1 MTARFRLPGLLLA
14 GFLLASVVL
23 YAQENDEELFWILD
37 RTEIVRST
45 NIPYFTVT
53 GSSLTYRNTH
63 HGYIYVEE
71 PDRLGHNVRHSAE
84 VVITAR
90 WSVPEKIPFRQ
101 EDDVQIGWAI
111 ESSPIFEHDLDQ
123 VLMDIPTWEI
133 SADMHTKS
141 GVARSGFIYEPDWFF
156 NKVSVVPCYQKTS
169 SGTFSLTSSTQRNVT
184 QRDDFLPDGSWTL
197 TIDVNPTVSSQ
208 SGFGSSDPMADTK
221 YPNVTGALIRYHY
234 RFSGQAFVDVE
245 HVEPAGKE
253 RGDSDGTDIPWE
265 IFLIPPGAYVG
276 WRIIKNRKKKKE
288 KEDQKNEE
296 QEEEDE
302 PEEKI
307 VSSYR
312 MVIWKDFEDT
322 LVLDD
327 PPVKVGARIEEITP
341 NGDVVDRP
349 DLARL
354 ITVIGT
360 KNATVHGQK
369 IEGLYMMGMVTAE
382 READGSCPDMARVS
396 FALRGPAG
404 RFVNHVDFK
413 VDDAAA
419 IIVEPAISF
428 AAGQGKTLFMEFGL
442 FGAASSPEGLEIT
455 LDEAGYGHFTADL
468 EQSDDNPDLFRI
480 NLTESGDDKAPA
492 GTIESYNCT
501 IRVTPRRNR
510 PEVTESFV
518 INRIHL
524 GFRVELKAL
533 KGFLVELESTPDHDI
548 LPPRGSR
555 RRKKPAESRIDMQ
568 LVVVDELKDN
578 KIEPVSISELDGPPE
593 FKFEDD
599 FRNSTLFVDKEK
611 SGGYVP
617 TTGELY
623 LYENLFFRDF
633 EGKDVPSPCGLLQ
646 FKYEYVG
653 NMPDGSFWGVIRA
666 TKGFLVPPNRSH
678 AKVTVKV
685 KWHGQEFKEEM
696 VVPLNSQPY
705 RDVEI
710 PPGSDPIRAYDKYL
724 QEDLKRQE
732 NLIDLRRKIV
742 MDRRFAELRPLF
754 YKIAVMIE
762 GHDKVFGYDDAD
774 YENIMHIF
782 KQFASGE
789 IGTYFAVKQTVSPD
803 DEDFDAAIATIAAM
817 DRSIPVIICRI
828 GLGIVTGGLSEVV
841 LTPVS
846 ALAEMKEYVDKGGDS
861 VWGGFAQVSLK
872 IIAMELLFAGLGKGF
887 SKFKQWR
894 ADRATKLEKLAAQ
907 TKKLAESS
915 KKAAETTRVNKIL
928 GNRPAYSSA
937 PNADQIGNAA
947 KKVKETLKNA
957 KEMADDATDQVKKLA
972 DKTAQGVKEAADDVV
987 EGVGKKTKSLIT
999 SELRKKSAQIAREDA
1014 QKVVDEFKRVMNNP
1028 TATQEE
1034 VRRATLA
1041 LQGNKTAQNLLRT
1054 QPSDLLRAHYNAQMQ
1069 QIYNDLD
1076 PVVIKRLQQKIKV
1089 KGNLVEDPEIRVF
1102 KGATGNAGDD
1112 LKLGR
1117 KIGADRD
1124 VTYQI
1129 KGKDGKWYDIGE
1141 ELMEDAYSEAFNEMQ
1156 YKFIPVDKVQRLK
1169 TIIKADQAVVHGKFG
1184 LESYGDDLTRIIDPT
1199 RQTEKLVDA
1208 DRIAETYLYK
1218 CKEWLGRGQQAHETA
1233 EQLLRYGYEE
1243 EALHVLGYGEALIE
1257 EGVRQ
1262 NVKQFN
1268 RILVP
1273 RIEAA
1278 AKKGA
1283 NLDFTQLMAKIRI
1296 LEGLGNPPPP
1306 GVPSVTLEQ
1315 ARAALDSRFGATIE
1329 SVVEECA
1336 AAVKDVNAA
1345 L

>member
-1 MTARFRLPGLLLA
+1 MKRIPLLLC
-14 GFLLASVVL
+14 LLLPLLTGGNGL
-23 YAQENDEELFWILD
+23 YAQEQDEELYWILD
-37 RTEIVRST
+37 RTEIMSRPSV
-45 NIPYFTVT
+45 PFFTLT
-53 GSSLTYRNTH
+53 ENSLIYRNEH
-63 HGYIYVEE
+63 HGHIWIDDAAPGNSSVK
-71 PDRLGHNVRHSAE
+71 HSAE
-84 VVITAR
+84 VIVSAR
-90 WSVPEKIPFRQ
+90 WSVPDKIPFRH
-101 EDDVQIGWAI
+101 ETEAQIGWSF
-111 ESSPIFEHDLDQ
+111 ESSPVFENSMSQL
-123 VLMDIPTWEI
+123 LMDIPSPWKI
-133 SADMHTKS
+133 SVDMSAHK
-141 GVARSGFIYEPDWFF
+141 GVDRSVYVYEPVWYY
-156 NKVSVVPCYQKTS
+156 NEAVLSPCS
-169 SGTFSLTSSTQRNVT
+169 STFETGTFSLRIPSQKDQSEAE
-184 QRDDFLPDGSWTL
+184 DYLPDGSWTL
-197 TIDVNPTVSSQ
+197 TIDVSNTISSQ
-208 SGFGSSDPMADTK
+208 SGFGSSDIMADTK
-221 YPNVTGALIRYHY
+221 YPNTTGSFIRYHY

-245 HVEPAGKE
+245 NVQPASKK
-253 RGDSDGTDIPWE
+253 RGDNDGTDIPWE
-265 IFLIPPGAYVG
+265 VFLIPPGAYVG
-276 WRIIKNRKKKKE
+276 WRIIKNRNKKKKE
-288 KEDQKNEE
+288 KE
-296 QEEEDE
+296 E
-302 PEEKI
+302 PEEKEEEKEEEPEEKL

-341 NGDVVDRP
+341 DGDVIDRP
-349 DLARL
+349 DLAKL
-354 ITVIGT
+354 ITITGT
-360 KNATVHGQK
+360 KNATVHSQK
-369 IEGLYMMGMVTAE
+369 IESPYMMGMVTAE
-382 READGSCPDMARVS
+382 READGTCPDMARVS

-404 RFVNHVDFK
+404 RFINHVDFK
-413 VDDAAA
+413 VDDAAM

-442 FGAASSPEGLEIT
+442 YGAASSPEGLEVT
-455 LDEAGYGHFTADL
+455 LDEAGYEHFTAEL

-480 NLTESGDDKAPA
+480 NLTESGDDKALP
-492 GTIESYNCT
+492 GTIETYHCT
-501 IRVTPRRNR
+501 IRVTPRRGR
-510 PEVTESFV
+510 SEVTESFV

-524 GFRVELKAL
+524 GFRVELRAL

-568 LVVVDELKDN
+568 LVVVDELHDN
-578 KIEPVSISELDGPPE
+578 KIGPVPINELDNPPE

-599 FRNSTLFVDKEK
+599 FRNSTLFVDKDK
-611 SGGYVP
+611 GGDYVP

-623 LYENLFFRDF
+623 LYENLFFRDP
-633 EGKDVPSPCGLLQ
+633 EGKNVPSPCELLQ

-653 NMPDGSFWGVIRA
+653 KMPDGSFWGVIRA

-685 KWHGQEFKEEM
+685 KWHGQEFKEEL

-754 YKIAVMIE
+754 YKIAVMLE
-762 GHDKVFGYDDAD
+762 GHDKVFGFDDAD

-803 DEDFDAAIATIAAM
+803 DENFDAAIATIAAM

-828 GLGIVTGGLSEVV
+828 GLAIVTGGTSEII

-861 VWGGFAQVSLK
+861 VWGGFAQVSIK

-894 ADRATKLEKLAAQ
+894 ADRATKLQKLATQ
-907 TKKLAESS
+907 TKKITEGS
-915 KKAAETTRVNKIL
+915 KKALETSRVNKIL

-937 PNADQIGNAA
+937 PKADQIGKAA
-947 KKVKETLKNA
+947 GKVKETLKNA
-957 KEMADDATDQVKKLA
+957 KDLADDATNSVKKIA
-972 DKTAQGVKEAADDVV
+972 DAADDVV
-987 EGVGKKTKSLIT
+987 GGTGNNAKSLIT
-999 SELRKKSAQIAREDA
+999 SELRKKSARIAREDG
-1014 QKVVDEFKRVMNNP
+1014 QKIVDEFRRVMNNP
-1028 TATQEE
+1028 TATKEE
-1034 VRRATLA
+1034 MRRATLA
-1041 LQGNKTAQNLLRT
+1041 LQGNKTAQNILRT
-1054 QPSDLLRAHYNAQMQ
+1054 QPSDMLRANYNAQMQ
-1069 QIYNDLD
+1069 QIYDELD
-1076 PVVIKRLQQKIKV
+1076 PVVIKRLQQKIIAG
-1089 KGNLVEDPEIRVF
+1089 GNRTQPPEIRVF
-1102 KGATGNAGDD
+1102 KGATGNAGND
-1112 LKLGR
+1112 LQLGR

-1124 VTYQI
+1124 VTYQF
-1129 KGKDGKWYDIGE
+1129 KASDGKWYDLNEQI
-1141 ELMEDAYSEAFNEMQ
+1141 MEDAYSEAFNEMQ
-1156 YKFIPVDKVQRLK
+1156 YKFIPGDKLERLK
-1169 TIIKADQAVVHGKFG
+1169 TIIKADQAVVNGKFG
-1184 LESYGDDLTRIIDPT
+1184 LEAYGDDLARIIDPA
-1199 RQTEKLVDA
+1199 RQKEKLVDA

-1218 CKEWLGRGQQAHETA
+1218 CQEWLKRGQKAHETA
-1233 EQLLRYGYEE
+1233 EQLLKYGYEE

-1278 AKKGA
+1278 VNQGAK
-1283 NLDFTQLMAKIRI
+1283 LDYTKLMAKLRI
-1296 LEGLGNPPPP
+1296 LEGLGNPPPK
-1306 GVPSVTLEQ
+1306 GVKPVTLEQ
-1315 ARAALDSRFGATIE
+1315 ARAALESRFGTTIE
-1329 SVVEECA
+1329 KVVEECA
-1336 AAVKDVNAA
+1336 QAVKDVNAA